1 MAVTGTG
8 TQADP
13 YVVTTYGDLVE
24 KATENN
30 VYIELANDINI
41 EDEYPNE
48 NMPTL
53 FIYGGVQID
62 GKNKKISNWNK
73 TNNSYNYCIG
83 NNYSNDYTSQIK
95 NLTFA
100 NIILPSGVNFA
111 HYECGRGNTDP
122 EHFYNC
128 KFYGKMY
135 AGIINGDRTRFK
147 DCSIN
152 IERKSTGS
160 FGLFNG
166 GDVSANAN
174 GIYFNNCYIKM
185 KWSGTASPVF
195 ADMNGINGK
204 DSYFELEGNV
214 NTMCQYMNAAVDNCV
229 VDLITNGTAS
239 TGDNSGVGMSIFNLT
254 HAPNITGGANF
265 KGVTDANWL
274 DTEYLSSIGFNAG

>member
-13 YVVTTYGDLVE
+13 YVVTTYGSLVE
-24 KATENN
+24 KAAENG

-41 EDEYPNE
+41 ADEFSSE

-53 FIYGGVQID
+53 EIYGGVQID

-73 TNNSYNYCIG
+73 SSGYCVG

-95 NLTFA
+95 NLIFA
-100 NIILPSGVNFA
+100 NIILPSDVSFA

-147 DCSIN
+147 NCSIN
-152 IERKSTGS
+152 IERKSTGT

-166 GDVSANAN
+166 GDASANAK
-174 GIYFNNCYIKM
+174 GIYFNNCYVKM

-195 ADMNGINGK
+195 ADLNGINGK
-204 DSYFELEGNV
+204 DSYFELQGNV
-214 NTMCQYMNAAVDNCV
+214 NIMCQYQEAAVDNCV
-229 VDLITNGTAS
+229 IDLTTNSSVS
-239 TGDNSGVGMSIFNLT
+239 TGNNPNVSMSIFNLT
-254 HAPNITGGANF
+254 HAPNITGGTNF
-265 KGVTDANWL
+265 VGVTDANWL
-274 DTEYLSSIGFNAG
+274 DTDYLASIGFNAG

>member
-13 YVVTTYGDLVE
+13 YVVTTYGELVD
-24 KATENN
+24 KAKTSG

-41 EDEYPNE
+41 ADEYPNE
-48 NMPTL
+48 NMPQL
-53 FIYGGVQID
+53 EIYGSVQID

-73 TNNSYNYCIG
+73 SSGYCVG

-95 NLTFA
+95 NLIFA
-100 NIILPSGVNFA
+100 NINLPSGVNFA

-135 AGIINGDRTRFK
+135 AGIIDGDRTRFK

-166 GDVSANAN
+166 KDATANAN
-174 GIYFNNCYIKM
+174 GIYFNNCYVKM
-185 KWSGTASPVF
+185 KWSGSASPVF

-214 NTMCQYMNAAVDNCV
+214 NSICQYMNAAVDNCV
-229 VDLITNGTAS
+229 VDLTTNSTVS
-239 TGDNSGVGMSIFNLT
+239 TGGNPNVGMSIFNST
-254 HAPNITGGANF
+254 HAPNVTEGANF
-265 KGVTDANWL
+265 VGVTDANWL
-274 DTEYLSSIGFNAG
+274 NTDYLASIGFNAG